1 MILKNIRIFR
11 ENGTFE
17 EGELYTDG
25 SEISAA
31 SRDGQVLDGQG
42 AYAIPGLTDI
52 HFHGCVGY
60 DFCDGTQEAFEAIA
74 AYELRNGVTQIC
86 PATMTLPEE
95 TLTSI
100 GREAAAFARRQEE
113 AAARISRQDQ
123 DAGQGDKG
131 WESAP
136 AGARLCGIHMEGP
149 FLSLEKK
156 GAQNPLYLK
165 KPDLSMYRR
174 LQEAAG
180 GLYRIVSLAP
190 ELPGAMEFIEALKDQ
205 VVLSIA
211 HTTADYDTASAAL
224 AAGASHA
231 THLYNAM
238 MPFSHRAP
246 GVVGAAFDDPGCQVE
261 LICDGIHIAP
271 AMVRATFQMFGD
283 DRVILISDSMMA
295 TGLTDGDYSLGGQAV
310 KVTGSLATLADGTIA
325 GSATNLMDCMRHAVK
340 DMGIP
345 LWTAVKCAAVNP
357 AKSIGIYDRFGS
369 LEPGKAANVVLLNED
384 LEITGI
390 LFQGKPLA

>member
-1 MILKNIRIFR
+1 MIVKNIRIFR
-11 ENGTFE
+11 ENGAFE

-25 SEISAA
+25 SQLSQTSGDHEI
-31 SRDGQVLDGQG
+31 LDGQG

-60 DFCDGTQEAFEAIA
+60 DFCDGTWEAFEAIA
-74 AYELRNGVTQIC
+74 AYELQNGVTQIC

-100 GREAAAFARRQEE
+100 GREALEFARWQDEE
-113 AAARISRQDQ
+113 ADQEGSRQTT
-123 DAGQGDKG
+123 K
-131 WESAP
+131 P
-136 AGARLCGIHMEGP
+136 PLARLCGIHMEGP

-165 KPDLSMYRR
+165 KPDLAMYRR
-174 LQEAAG
+174 LQKAAG
-180 GLYRIVSLAP
+180 GLYRLVSLAP
-190 ELPGAMEFIEALKDQ
+190 ELEGAMEFIEALKGQ

-211 HTTADYDTASAAL
+211 HTTADYDTAWAAL

-246 GVVGAAFDDPGCQVE
+246 GVVGAAFDDAACQVE

-271 AMVRATFQMFGD
+271 AMVRATFKMFGD

-345 LWTAVKCAAVNP
+345 LWTAVKCATVNP

-369 LEPGKAANVVLLNED
+369 LDPGKTANVVLLNENLD
-384 LEITGI
+384 ITGM
-390 LFQGKPLA
+390 LFQGKVVK

>member
-1 MILKNIRIFR
+1 MIVKNIRIFR

-25 SEISAA
+25 RDISTA
-31 SRDGQVLDGQG
+31 SGDNKILDGQG

-60 DFCDGTQEAFEAIA
+60 DFCDGTQEAFAAIA
-74 AYELRNGVTQIC
+74 AYELQNGVTQIC

-100 GREAAAFARRQEE
+100 GREAAVFARRQKTE
-113 AAARISRQDQ
+113 AENPQP
-123 DAGQGDKG
+123 GQT
-131 WESAP
+131 P
-136 AGARLCGIHMEGP
+136 GARLSGIHMEGP
-149 FLSLEKK
+149 FLSMEKK
-156 GAQNPLYLK
+156 GAQNPLYLR

-174 LQEAAG
+174 LQEAAE

-190 ELPGAMEFIEALKDQ
+190 ELTGAMEFIEALKDQ

-211 HTTADYDTASAAL
+211 HTTADYETASAAL

-246 GVVGAAFDDPGCQVE
+246 GVVGAAFDDPSCQVE

-271 AMVRATFQMFGD
+271 AVVRATFQMFGD

-310 KVTGSLATLADGTIA
+310 KVKGSLATLADGTIA

-345 LWTAVKCAAVNP
+345 LWTAVKSAAVNP

-369 LEPGKAANVVLLNED
+369 LEPGKAANVVLLNEK

-390 LFQGKPLA
+390 LFQGEVVR